1 MSKLGHMDISTTQE
15 DDMKKSPERASG
27 EAQRFVSQEDAAAR
41 WGVSVDTIRR
51 LISAGKVTG
60 YRLNNRIIRVDVAEV
75 DAAFKPIPTSGR

>member
-1 MSKLGHMDISTTQE
+1 MNPSTAQE
-15 DDMKKSPERASG
+15 SDMKKSPDRVTA

-51 LISAGKVTG
+51 LIAAGKITG

-75 DAAFKPIPTSGR
+75 DAAFKPIPASGR

>member
-1 MSKLGHMDISTTQE
+1 MTSKQS
-15 DDMKKSPERASG
+15 

-51 LISAGKVTG
+51 LIRTGKIAG
-60 YRLNNRIIRVDVAEV
+60 YRLNGRIIRVDVAEV

>member
-1 MSKLGHMDISTTQE
+1 
-15 DDMKKSPERASG
+15 MKKSPERASG

-51 LISAGKVTG
+51 LIRTGKIAG
-60 YRLNNRIIRVDVAEV
+60 YRLNGRIIRVDMAEV